1 MQMPLQAFGKEVF
14 MDWPTIIVAAI
25 IGVIFVAIVVTEI
38 RNRIKGTASC
48 SCGGNCG
55 ACGACSHNKK

>member
-1 MQMPLQAFGKEVF
+1 

-25 IGVIFVAIVVTEI
+25 VGVIFVAIVVTQI
-38 RNRIKGTASC
+38 RNRMNGKASC

-55 ACGACSHNKK
+55 ACGACAQNKE